1 MRVTF
6 SDPLTITE
14 QFNLDRFN
22 EVRLVAGARP
32 QQFTQTNAPDVAG
45 FAAHL
50 AEVGARTIT
59 YDDGLNAQNAAIGG
73 LDGFGPVYDT
83 ASAPR
88 MGDVIENLSGVLSYQ
103 WAGNPSSGAT
113 WRVRAASDGE
123 NAVTP
128 ANPRPETPDVGG
140 ALKVASFNVLNFF
153 TTLDLSGATTING
166 LDPRG
171 ADSAAEF
178 DRQLEKLVT
187 AITALD
193 ADLLGLIELE
203 NDPAGDASLTALTG
217 ALNAE
222 LGAGTYQYLDTGVIG
237 GDAIKVGFLYRPG
250 ALAPAGD
257 FALLDNT
264 VDPRFDS
271 DNQRPTLA
279 QTFES
284 VADGA
289 AFTAT
294 VSHFKSKGS
303 PAGAPG
309 DTNAG
314 DGQGFSNGTRTQAAE
329 ALVDW
334 LAGDPTGSG
343 DADFLILGDLNSYAQ
358 EDPITAILSGA
369 DDVAGT
375 DDDFVN
381 LVARF
386 GGEDAFSF
394 VFDGQ
399 TGTLDYALASAS
411 LAAQVTGAAEWR
423 INADEADALDYNL
436 DFGRDPAIFDGA
448 APARASDHDPVLVGL
463 DLDGGRGQTLTVIAG
478 GDGDASR
485 APLFEVFVDGV
496 SLGERTIAALQT
508 AEERRVSGVL
518 WESFEFALD
527 AAPADSVEIVYLN
540 DRGAQGDLADVN
552 LFVDAIEIGDRRLEA
567 EIDGYFEKAY
577 AFGAETAN
585 GPREGLFW
593 NGTLSF
599 DGFAV
604 V

>member
-386 GGEDAFSF
+386 GGEGLKLGDAVFEPFAVLAVGFKAGEGGGVVGFGSAPGGPGAADGGERGIEAAETVQKCSVAAGGEQAALVILAMDF
-394 VFDGQ
+394 DKEGGDIAQQGDADRLIVDEGAAAAIGLERALEDDLAIAFDGVFGQ
-399 TGTLDYALASAS
+399 SGMGRVLGRRFEGGCDAALIG
-411 LAAQVTGAAEWR
+411 TGA
-423 INADEADALDYNL
+423 DQ
-436 DFGRDPAIFDGA
+436 P
-448 APARASDHDPVLVGL
+448 
-463 DLDGGRGQTLTVIAG
+463 
-478 GDGDASR
+478 
-485 APLFEVFVDGV
+485 
-496 SLGERTIAALQT
+496 
-508 AEERRVSGVL
+508 
-518 WESFEFALD
+518 
-527 AAPADSVEIVYLN
+527 
-540 DRGAQGDLADVN
+540 
-552 LFVDAIEIGDRRLEA
+552 
-567 EIDGYFEKAY
+567 
-577 AFGAETAN
+577 
-585 GPREGLFW
+585 
-593 NGTLSF
+593 
-599 DGFAV
+599 
-604 V
+604 